1 MRAIGATSA
10 RRAAW
15 LLASTSSVAL
25 VFSSHAAFSS
35 CTFNSNIPPDSHVEA
50 LFGDN
55 CSALGVYSTTT
66 SGLNA
71 GLASS
76 GGVIAGTNGEGAVS
90 FSTTAAGTPAV
101 QADTGGSVNLNPIP
115 SPGDVATSG
124 AGSPGLFVTDEG
136 STITAS
142 GLVVATGGADAVG
155 VLATNG
161 GIASFSGGSI
171 TTLGASAPAVL
182 AQSGEGGGGG
192 VTLSGGTT
200 ILTIGDGSIGLAV
213 SGSGS
218 SLTATGTSTL
228 DGVGVKTL
236 GAAAFGASNGYGPGL
251 SSGGTMNLTNAAIVT
266 FGQDAHAVV
275 VNGPGSQTNLGDGN
289 SLNTI
294 GDGAIGLYATGGG
307 VVTATGGVVTI
318 STSGTNSEATGF
330 SAFGVYAEG
339 SGSQVDLAGATIT
352 TTGQGAVGLYASLG
366 DSESGGTIIVSGPL
380 SVATGTAPFASPP
393 FAYGAWA
400 QGPGSTIALNGP
412 STFTINGGA
421 YALYATQGGA
431 ISTSDMLGISVN
443 SDNAGGVEVNDAG
456 SSATLKGATTIALNG
471 SADAALFAAAGGAI
485 SVEGPATINVSGAN
499 SVGVEA
505 FSSVITASGPLN
517 ITTAQISSPAF
528 ALSGASPIIAA
539 TGGGT
544 VSTAGNAIEFINAM
558 NAVATFD
565 NFTIG
570 NQSGDLIFADPSI
583 ATINFNATVANAGT
597 NNLLD
602 AAAGSIVTLNANA
615 SALTGAIFTDAT
627 STSNVNLTNGATW
640 NMTGPSTVSNLSV
653 FNSAVVFAPPGAGG
667 AFKTLT
673 VGAYV
678 GSGANVTLNAFLSGS
693 NSNSDRIIV
702 NGGTASGSTLL
713 TICNVGGLGGQTTG
727 AGIPIVV
734 TTNGGT
740 IASNAFAL
748 ANVPV
753 VGGYRYTLDESAQ
766 AYYLVSSPTS
776 TISDIANSL
785 NNLARSQQSQI
796 ITNRILTSILLGAT
810 EQINC
815 SNCSSGFG
823 AIGSF
828 ALGAHGRWSLSDR
841 LTVMGGFSYNQYSAD
856 GVTVDNAPM
865 FAGSLVYDLVDWG
878 RSRPFFEIGGGV
890 TPYEQVHY
898 NRYYPNGLT
907 TGLGAASAIDRNAAI
922 FGRVGWVDRLTPI
935 DEAAVYGDLS
945 RNWMQTGGYT
955 EATGPLNPYPATVQ
969 NGVDTLNV
977 ARIGAQYTHLFAG
990 NFEVNVSG
998 ALAYGFGAGLGSQ
1011 VNVFDFG
1018 TVAPYPIE
1026 NSGWFEYGARIGYR
1040 VSRRMVIDA
1049 FAVGTLGGQPAGN
1062 TIHGGLGLRYLF

>member
-1 MRAIGATSA
+1 M
-10 RRAAW
+10 
-15 LLASTSSVAL
+15 
-25 VFSSHAAFSS
+25 
-35 CTFNSNIPPDSHVEA
+35 
-50 LFGDN
+50 
-55 CSALGVYSTTT
+55 
-66 SGLNA
+66 
-71 GLASS
+71 
-76 GGVIAGTNGEGAVS
+76 
-90 FSTTAAGTPAV
+90 
-101 QADTGGSVNLNPIP
+101 QADTGGSVNLIP
-115 SPGDVATSG
+115 VPLTGYVTTSG
-124 AGSPGLFVTDEG
+124 AGSLGLLVTDAS

-142 GLVVATGGADAVG
+142 GVNVTTGGADAVG
-155 VLATNG
+155 VVATNG
-161 GIASFSGGSI
+161 GIANFTGGSI
-171 TTLGASAPAVL
+171 TTVAAGTPAVL
-182 AQSGEGGGGG
+182 AQSGGGGGGG

-213 SGSGS
+213 SGLSS

-236 GAAAFGASNGYGPGL
+236 GVAAFGASNGYGPDL
-251 SSGGTMNLTNAAIVT
+251 TPGGTMDLTNANIVT

-275 VNGPGSQTNLGDGN
+275 VYGPGSQTNLGDGN

-294 GDGAIGLYATGGG
+294 GDGAIGLYAAGGG
-307 VVTATGGVVTI
+307 VVTASGGAVTI
-318 STSGTNSEATGF
+318 STSGANSEATGF

-352 TTGQGAVGLYASLG
+352 TTGLGAVGLYANSDESG
-366 DSESGGTIIVSGPL
+366 SGGTINVSGPL
-380 SVATGTAPFASPP
+380 SVTTGTAPY
-393 FAYGAWA
+393 AYGAWA

-412 STFTINGGA
+412 STFTIDGAA
-421 YALYATQGGA
+421 YALYATQGGS
-431 ISTSDMLGISVN
+431 ISTSDTLGINVN
-443 SDNAGGVEVNDAG
+443 GDYAGGVEVNDSG

-505 FSSVITASGPLN
+505 FSGAVTASGPLN
-517 ITTAQISSPAF
+517 ITTAQTSSPAF
-528 ALSGASPIIAA
+528 ALSGASPTITA

-544 VSTAGNAIEFINAM
+544 VSTAGNAIEFINAT

-565 NFTIG
+565 NFNIM
-570 NQSGDLIFADPSI
+570 NQSGDLIFADPST
-583 ATINFNATVANAGT
+583 ATINFNATVADAGT

-640 NMTGPSTVSNLSV
+640 NLTGPSTVSNLSV
-653 FNSAVVFAPPGAGG
+653 FNSAVVFAPPGASG

-702 NGGTASGSTLL
+702 NGGTATGSTLL
-713 TICNVGGLGGQTTG
+713 TIRNVGGLGGQTTG

-753 VGGYRYTLDESAQ
+753 VGGYRYTLDESNQ

-856 GVTVDNAPM
+856 GVTVNNAPM

-890 TPYEQVHY
+890 TPYEQVRY

-907 TGLGAASAIDRNAAI
+907 TGLGSASAIDRNAAI

-969 NGVDTLNV
+969 SGVDTLNV
-977 ARIGAQYTHLFAG
+977 ARIGAQYTHLFARS
-990 NFEVNVSG
+990 FEVNVS
-998 ALAYGFGAGLGSQ
+998 AAYAYGFGAGLGSQ
-1011 VNVFDFG
+1011 FNVFDFG

-1026 NSGWFEYGARIGYR
+1026 NSGWVEYGARIGYR